1 MLWSR
6 SLDNLVKLVL
16 EVERTFRIR
25 RQYQKRKKAQESQ
38 PSIMDN
44 NNRTSKDFTAANAQE
59 LHSSIARPTI
69 EENNFELKQALQ
81 SMV

>member
-1 MLWSR
+1 
-6 SLDNLVKLVL
+6 
-16 EVERTFRIR
+16 
-25 RQYQKRKKAQESQ
+25 
-38 PSIMDN
+38 MDN

-81 SMV
+81 SMVR